1 MAHLRL
7 YAHCRWY
14 SRVPRVFARQA
25 DEGGPMS
32 PSKLARLQASEA
44 RQQKKQKRKAEEG
57 QLQAKRQEMDKA
69 KVRHSGLRTG
79 CMLIGL

>member
-1 MAHLRL
+1 
-7 YAHCRWY
+7 
-14 SRVPRVFARQA
+14 
-25 DEGGPMS
+25 MS